1 MNNSGCYIVEQHVL
15 KGHCKSLVKRKIIC
29 STRQPNDNTQNT
41 FCVHSF
47 LEEVSPL
54 SLFLFSY
61 ILLLSTSLTFHMPL
75 PLYLPSLPP
84 PSVKLTLGIMVFWSQ
99 RGTMCVRVCVCK
111 GLCESPPNPVP
122 LRLLT
127 AQQINTA
134 FPPLLPPYT
143 FSCPKVSTTS
153 QHTKT
158 KKERHSC
165 SNHCIV
171 LIK

>member
-1 MNNSGCYIVEQHVL
+1 MWILFWRRSA
-15 KGHCKSLVKRKIIC
+15 
-29 STRQPNDNTQNT
+29 
-41 FCVHSF
+41 
-47 LEEVSPL
+47 L
-54 SLFLFSY
+54 SVFFLFSY

-75 PLYLPSLPP
+75 PLYLPPAPSSLCEIDPGNHGLLVP
-84 PSVKLTLGIMVFWSQ
+84 EGNYVCA
-99 RGTMCVRVCVCK
+99 CVCVCVCK

-122 LRLLT
+122 LRRLT

-158 KKERHSC
+158 KKKAF
-165 SNHCIV
+165 
-171 LIK
+171 LL

>member
-1 MNNSGCYIVEQHVL
+1 MNNSGSCCWTACFERALQW
-15 KGHCKSLVKRKIIC
+15 KIMED
-29 STRQPNDNTQNT
+29 SPMMNTQNT
-41 FCVHSF
+41 FCVDSF

-54 SLFLFSY
+54 SLFSLFLHSSPFHFSY
-61 ILLLSTSLTFHMPL
+61 LPYAAPPLSPPAPSSLCEIDPGNHGLLVPEGN
-75 PLYLPSLPP
+75 Y
-84 PSVKLTLGIMVFWSQ
+84 VCA
-99 RGTMCVRVCVCK
+99 CVCVCVCK

-122 LRLLT
+122 LRRLT

-158 KKERHSC
+158 KKKAF
-165 SNHCIV
+165 
-171 LIK
+171 LL